1 MPVFHK
7 AIFLR
12 ESDNK
17 RTVEAVRLRE
27 SSPHQHVFEIGHVYS
42 IMFEVSPGE
51 GQQRCF

>member
-27 SSPHQHVFEIGHVYS
+27 SSPHQHVSEIGHVQINYRTCL
-42 IMFEVSPGE
+42 FDYV
-51 GQQRCF
+51 